1 MFVVQVMTTH
11 DIAKTERVEM
21 YLKAVYTVQQ
31 TAPPVTVSK
40 VAEFMGVS
48 APSASEMLRRLEQQG
63 YMRAAGEDG
72 FQLTA
77 SGRAKA
83 TKVVRRLRL
92 AERLL
97 MDVLKLDLPKV
108 YDEACKMEHVISD
121 EVEER
126 LAAVLAHPT
135 TCPHGLPIPGEADD
149 ALPTSSLLDLAPGQT
164 ARVAAVPEEDSAML
178 TYLVTQGLVPS
189 AVFTLEEMAPFNGPV
204 ILKIDG
210 ARRAI
215 GREVAARVKVV
226 SPMSARAGSAAG

>member
-1 MFVVQVMTTH
+1 MTTH

-31 TAPPVTVSK
+31 TAPPATVSK

-63 YMRAAGEDG
+63 YVRGAGEEG
-72 FQLTA
+72 FHLTPA
-77 SGRAKA
+77 GLRKA

-97 MDVLKLDLPKV
+97 TDVLKLDLTKV

-126 LAAVLAHPT
+126 LAAVLGHPT
-135 TCPHGLPIPGEADD
+135 TCPHGFPIPGETDEVA
-149 ALPTSSLLDLAPGQT
+149 PSSSLLDLRPGQS
-164 ARVAAVPEEDSAML
+164 ARVAAVPEEDSAMVA
-178 TYLVTQGLVPS
+178 YLIEQGLIPA
-189 AVFTLEEMAPFNGPV
+189 AVFTLEEVAPFNGPV
-204 ILKIDG
+204 VLKVNG

-215 GREVAARVKVV
+215 GREVAARIRVQL
-226 SPMSARAGSAAG
+226 RD